1 MFKTEGI
8 KLEDNFIIEQV
19 TSGNTNAYRFL
30 VLRYQ
35 KPLFKYLKSFGF
47 NSSIV
52 EEIAQETFI
61 KAFKNLKG
69 FDKEQS
75 RFSTWLFV
83 VAKNTALNELS
94 RHAYKKEMT
103 FKEFPEIES
112 NSSPISAYEEGEL
125 KANLGELMKELPIQ
139 FRNALT
145 LFHLNEMSLDEISQ
159 IENCSLGTVKSRIH
173 RAKEM
178 LKNLIKQKYGTEG
191 L

>member
-8 KLEDNFIIEQV
+8 KLEDNFIIAQV

-47 NSSIV
+47 NASIV

-69 FDKEQS
+69 FNQEQS

-83 VAKNTALNELS
+83 VAKNTALNELA
-94 RHAYKKEMT
+94 RHNYKKEMT
-103 FKEFPEIES
+103 FKEFPEVES
-112 NSSPISAYEEGEL
+112 NASPISAYEEEEL
-125 KANLGELMKELPIQ
+125 KANLGELMKGLPIQ
-139 FRNALT
+139 FRNALI

-178 LKNLIKQKYGTEG
+178 LKNLIKQKYGREG